1 MRPAAAALAVGVL
14 LAACATVDRPP
25 APPQAPLSGYLDDAA
40 LDRLAASTPAPRPVG
55 AVEPWTRAEIG
66 PGTDRW
72 WLAIAQA
79 ELRPLDAAQHF
90 DCLLGT
96 RLTGEPRPALSRI
109 MARLMAD
116 TDGVTRRL
124 SAERPRARPIVVDPG
139 LQPCQRLNAA
149 MRDSPSWPA
158 AGAVTGAAYG
168 ELFAALAPDRADAA
182 RRRAVDIGFS
192 RAVCRMNWTSDVEDG
207 LAIGRAV
214 YAQSARDPA
223 FAADLERA
231 RAEVT
236 AARAEGLTNP
246 ACAAERRALAV
257 TPAVS

>member
-1 MRPAAAALAVGVL
+1 MRPAAAALAAFAL

-25 APPQAPLSGYLDDAA
+25 APPQPALSGYLGDAA
-40 LDRLAASTPAPRPVG
+40 LDRLATAAPAPSPVG
-55 AVEPWTRAEIG
+55 AVEPWTRADMG

-79 ELRPLDAAQHF
+79 ELRPPDAAQHF

-96 RLTGEPRPALSRI
+96 RLASAPRPALARI
-109 MARLMAD
+109 MARLQAD

-124 SAERPRARPIVVDPG
+124 AAEHPRARPIVADPA
-139 LQPCQRLNAA
+139 LQPCQRLNDA
-149 MRDSPSWPA
+149 MRNSPGWPA

-168 ELFAALAPDRADAA
+168 ELYAALAPDRAEAA
-182 RRRAVDIGFS
+182 RMRGADIGFS

-207 LAIGRAV
+207 LAVGRTV
-214 YAQSARDPA
+214 YAEAARDPE
-223 FAADLERA
+223 FAADLEAA

-236 AARAEGLTNP
+236 AARADGLTNP

-257 TPAVS
+257 TPAAG

>member
-1 MRPAAAALAVGVL
+1 MRPTAAALAAGVL

-25 APPQAPLSGYLDDAA
+25 AASQPALSGYLDDAA
-40 LDRLAASTPAPRPVG
+40 LDRLTASAPAPGPLG
-55 AVEPWTRAEIG
+55 AVEPWTRPEVG

-79 ELRPLDAAQHF
+79 ELRPPDAAQHF
-90 DCLLGT
+90 DCLLGA
-96 RLTGEPRPALSRI
+96 RLTDAPRPALSRI

-124 SAERPRARPIVVDPG
+124 SAARPRARPIVVDPA

-168 ELFAALAPDRADAA
+168 ELFAALAPDRAEAA
-182 RRRAVDIGFS
+182 RRRGAEIGFS

-214 YAQSARDPA
+214 YAQAAHDPA
-223 FAADLERA
+223 FAVDLARA
-231 RAEVT
+231 RIEVT

-257 TPAVS
+257 TPAAG